1 MRVVFIRRFDRYWLH
16 SLANCLQTQNRFQ
29 KYLPKN
35 YRATK
40 DPTLLYFEFL
50 NLLLGLMPVLQMP
63 SQVFDVAS
71 NLADIDSRLEIVS
84 FKSFILF

>member
-63 SQVFDVAS
+63 TKEEAS
-71 NLADIDSRLEIVS
+71 KYLMTRISIGTY
-84 FKSFILF
+84 